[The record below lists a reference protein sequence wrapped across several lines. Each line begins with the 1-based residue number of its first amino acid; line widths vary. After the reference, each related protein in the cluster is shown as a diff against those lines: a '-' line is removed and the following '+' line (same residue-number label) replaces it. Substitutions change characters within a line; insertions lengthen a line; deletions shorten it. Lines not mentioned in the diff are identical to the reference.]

1 MRKEDFFAKPH
12 RRGEAAPEKECGKY
26 LFFNTDLGFAIK
38 VLNYQKEKA
47 DQIIDGTNHRKI
59 ERGTAVFLNHIA
71 KLELKYDEE
80 EGDVDMCLA
89 MENRDRK
96 MKITGAIDY
105 MKDEGMSEQDII
117 SRIMEKYQ
125 VTKEYVLDVL
135 KPKTA

>member
-1 MRKEDFFAKPH
+1 
-12 RRGEAAPEKECGKY
+12 
-26 LFFNTDLGFAIK
+26 
-38 VLNYQKEKA
+38 
-47 DQIIDGTNHRKI
+47 
-59 ERGTAVFLNHIA
+59 
-71 KLELKYDEE
+71 
-80 EGDVDMCLA
+80 MCLA